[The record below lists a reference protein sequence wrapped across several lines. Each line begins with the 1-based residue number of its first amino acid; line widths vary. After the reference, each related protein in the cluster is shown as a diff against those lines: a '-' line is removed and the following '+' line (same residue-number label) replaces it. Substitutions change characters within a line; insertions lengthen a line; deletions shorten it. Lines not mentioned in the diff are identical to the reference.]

1 MVEKFK
7 PVKGYTG
14 IYEISNLG
22 RVKSL
27 SRVIERNDGNTRV
40 TEDRIILPFTT
51 KAGYSQIVLC
61 KDGVKKKHYI
71 HRLVANAF
79 IPNDNPIEKIVVNHK
94 DENPI
99 NNNVGN
105 LEWCTQRYNMRYG
118 KMQAKL
124 IKINVIDSKGD
135 IVELVEGI
143 AECERKYSI
152 SKYLIKQSSDGK
164 DLIKDNKC
172 NFNFK
177 IA

>member
-14 IYEISNLG
+14 IYDISNLG

-71 HRLVANAF
+71 HRLVALAF

-135 IVELVEGI
+135 IVEVVEGI
-143 AECERKYSI
+143 RECERKYSI

>member
-1 MVEKFK
+1 MIEKFK
-7 PVKGYTG
+7 PVKGYAG

-27 SRVIERNDGNTRV
+27 SRIVERKDGNTRV

-79 IPNDNPIEKIVVNHK
+79 IENPDKLPIINHK
-94 DENPI
+94 DENKL
-99 NNNVGN
+99 NNRVDN
-105 LEWCTQRYNMRYG
+105 LEWCSAYYNLRYG

-124 IKINVIDSKGD
+124 VKINVIDSKGD
-135 IVELVEGI
+135 VVEVVEGI
-143 AECERKYSI
+143 RECERKYNI

-164 DLIKDNKC
+164 DLIGEGKNKY
-172 NFNFK
+172 NFK

>member
-61 KDGVKKKHYI
+61 K
-71 HRLVANAF
+71 
-79 IPNDNPIEKIVVNHK
+79 EKTLHTPSCSTCIY
-94 DENPI
+94 
-99 NNNVGN
+99 
-105 LEWCTQRYNMRYG
+105 T
-118 KMQAKL
+118 
-124 IKINVIDSKGD
+124 
-135 IVELVEGI
+135 
-143 AECERKYSI
+143 
-152 SKYLIKQSSDGK
+152 
-164 DLIKDNKC
+164 
-172 NFNFK
+172 
-177 IA
+177 

>member
-7 PVKGYTG
+7 PVQGYTG

-27 SRVIERNDGNTRV
+27 SRVIERKDGNTRV

-61 KDGVKKKHYI
+61 KDGVRKKHYI
-71 HRLVANAF
+71 HRLVALAF

-99 NNNVGN
+99 NNTVGN

-124 IKINVIDSKGD
+124 VKINIIDSKGD
-135 IVELVEGI
+135 IVEVVEGI
-143 AECERKYSI
+143 RECERKYSI
-152 SKYLIKQSSDGK
+152 SNYLIKQSSNGK
-164 DLIKDNKC
+164 DLIRDNKC

>member
-71 HRLVANAF
+71 HRLVALAF

-135 IVELVEGI
+135 VVDLVEGI
-143 AECERKYSI
+143 RECERKYSI
-152 SKYLIKQSSDGK
+152 SKYLIKQSSNGK

>member
-1 MVEKFK
+1 MIEKFK

-27 SRVIERNDGNTRV
+27 SRIIERNDGNTRL

-61 KDGVKKKHYI
+61 KDGVRKKHYI
-71 HRLVANAF
+71 HRLVALAF

-94 DENPI
+94 DENPK
-99 NNNVGN
+99 NNTVGN

-124 IKINVIDSKGD
+124 IKIDVIDSKGD
-135 IVELVEGI
+135 IVEVVEGI
-143 AECERKYSI
+143 RECERKYNI
-152 SKYLIKQSSDGK
+152 SNYLIKQSNNGR
-164 DLIKDNKC
+164 DLIKAGVSRY
-172 NFNFK
+172 NFK